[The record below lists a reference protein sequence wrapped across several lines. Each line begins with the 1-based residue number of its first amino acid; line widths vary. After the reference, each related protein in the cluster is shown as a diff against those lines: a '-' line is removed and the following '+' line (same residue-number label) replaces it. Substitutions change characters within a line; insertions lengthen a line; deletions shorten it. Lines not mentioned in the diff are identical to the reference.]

1 MDILLIAAMSANRV
15 IGRQGQTP
23 WHIPEELGFFKA
35 TTMGHA
41 LIMGRKT
48 FASLSAPLTGREN
61 IVLSRDPS
69 FAPSGATRAAT
80 FEEALQL
87 CRGKKM
93 VFVIGGEQI
102 FALAMPLATGLILSV
117 LDHEVDGDA
126 FFPEFSCAEFQE
138 ISRKRQVGAEAS
150 FTVITYR
157 RTSS

>member
-1 MDILLIAAMSANRV
+1 MDILLIAAMSTNRV
-15 IGRQGQTP
+15 IGRKGQTP

-48 FASLSAPLTGREN
+48 FASLPAPLAGREN

-80 FEEALQL
+80 FGEALEL
-87 CRGKKM
+87 CRGCM
-93 VFVIGGEQI
+93 TVFVIGGEQV
-102 FALAMPLATGLILSV
+102 FALAMPLAAGLILSV
-117 LDHEVDGDA
+117 LDREVEGDT

-138 ISRKRQVGAEAS
+138 ISRKRHTATEA

-157 RTSS
+157 RTSF

>member
-1 MDILLIAAMSANRV
+1 MDILLIAAMSTNRV
-15 IGRQGQTP
+15 IGRKGQTP

-48 FASLSAPLTGREN
+48 FASLPAPLTGREN

-80 FEEALQL
+80 FKEALEL
-87 CRGKKM
+87 CGGGKL

-102 FALAMPLATGLILSV
+102 FTLAMPLATGLIISV

-126 FFPEFSCAEFQE
+126 FFPEFSCTEFQE
-138 ISRKRQVGAEAS
+138 ISRKRHAGTEA

-157 RTSS
+157 RTPS